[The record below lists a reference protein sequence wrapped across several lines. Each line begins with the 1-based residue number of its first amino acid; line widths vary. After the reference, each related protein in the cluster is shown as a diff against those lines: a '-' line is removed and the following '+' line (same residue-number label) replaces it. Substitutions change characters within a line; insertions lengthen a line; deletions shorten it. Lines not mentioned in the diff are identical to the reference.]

1 MCCLVTFLKYLFA
14 LLFKYVKMFLH
25 YLIRRYKE
33 YIFFFVVVMTYGM
46 RCLLAT
52 NANLRSV
59 VTQ

>member
-33 YIFFFVVVMTYGM
+33 YIFFFVVMTYGM

>member
-33 YIFFFVVVMTYGM
+33 YIFFFVVMTYGM
-46 RCLLAT
+46 WCLLAT

>member
-1 MCCLVTFLKYLFA
+1 
-14 LLFKYVKMFLH
+14 MFLH

-33 YIFFFVVVMTYGM
+33 YIFFFVVMTYGM